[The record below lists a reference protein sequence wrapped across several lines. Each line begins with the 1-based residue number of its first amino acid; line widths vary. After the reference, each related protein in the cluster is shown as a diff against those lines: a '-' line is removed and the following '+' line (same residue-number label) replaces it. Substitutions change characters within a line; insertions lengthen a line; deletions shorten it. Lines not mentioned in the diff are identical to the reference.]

1 MTYPDLAMIIPVWF
15 EETVPEDLIRE
26 RLLRT
31 LTGVGHYVHPGK
43 VALVVDGDGR
53 SAEILRSLHPEFE
66 RFSLDARAVV
76 SEPLTELTEFWVEVP
91 ESTALTVNGGV
102 MNCTDFAPQAP

>member
-43 VALVVDGDGR
+43 VVVDGDGR
-53 SAEILRSLHPEFE
+53 SAEILYQGL
-66 RFSLDARAVV
+66 L
-76 SEPLTELTEFWVEVP
+76 EFWNEPVP
-91 ESTALTVNGGV
+91 RKPRPVHPGLLQCFVAQFRVLT
-102 MNCTDFAPQAP
+102 